1 MRGRPHCRL
10 GPSLTPPGPPAAQHP
25 STMAST
31 CTDGSMGASWG
42 PSGRLLVIAVPLP
55 ALGRPLAE
63 ALRCWDRNLPLRILC
78 AQQGPPPLFGGDR
91 AEEAT
96 WFRRRKG
103 RMQAAPPGAPSRAAV
118 TPSSRCCCA
127 CEPRAPSE
135 PLTAAPGGRKT
146 IRPVYGQAT
155 QGSSGQ
161 TRQFAPGGPRP
172 RGAAEPTCGSHGA
185 SLRPVGLEQG
195 PRAEAAAGS
204 TSQMVQSAGPAAEA
218 APALL
223 APRGAGPPGP
233 GSPHPGRGG
242 CYSGSS
248 QAPA

>member
-1 MRGRPHCRL
+1 MWPPALRSTPTWGGAQGSHPFSGRQVWGGEMRGRPHCRL

-55 ALGRPLAE
+55 ALGRPVAE

-118 TPSSRCCCA
+118 TPQQPMLLCLRA
-127 CEPRAPSE
+127 QGAVRAPHRG
-135 PLTAAPGGRKT
+135 PGRKKNHPPRLWT
-146 IRPVYGQAT
+146 SHAGKQWPNQAICAW
-155 QGSSGQ
+155 
-161 TRQFAPGGPRP
+161 RAPASRSCGAHVWLPRRFPPSCGP
-172 RGAAEPTCGSHGA
+172 G
-185 SLRPVGLEQG
+185 
-195 PRAEAAAGS
+195 AGS
-204 TSQMVQSAGPAAEA
+204 
-218 APALL
+218 
-223 APRGAGPPGP
+223 PG
-233 GSPHPGRGG
+233 
-242 CYSGSS
+242 
-248 QAPA
+248 